1 MKFKLF
7 MFTTTPAVLTL
18 VGSMATLLS
27 TLISL
32 LASNPALQIGIVA
45 GILILIGVIVVFWM
59 YMGITTLVLQKK
71 IENKKEKYLEE
82 ESDQL
87 MNETKE
93 SEGKT
98 KSKKK
103 TKKKVTKKI
112 LRRMKFKL
120 YMFTTPAVL
129 TLVGSMA
136 TILSTVL
143 PLFASN
149 PTLQIVTLS
158 VILILI
164 GGIVVFWIYLG
175 ITTLRL
181 RNSKKDK
188 NEDVYLKKNKVS
200 EKYKKKRKS
209 KEKKI

>member
-1 MKFKLF
+1 
-7 MFTTTPAVLTL
+7 MFTTTPVVLTL

-71 IENKKEKYLEE
+71 NREQKRKIFGGRKWSTYEWNKRKRRKN
-82 ESDQL
+82 Q
-87 MNETKE
+87 KPR
-93 SEGKT
+93 
-98 KSKKK
+98 KKR
-103 TKKKVTKKI
+103 KKKVTKKI

>member
-1 MKFKLF
+1 

-45 GILILIGVIVVFWM
+45 GIFILIGVIVVFWM
-59 YMGITTLVLQKK
+59 YMGITTIVLEKK
-71 IENKKEKYLEE
+71 SRRKKKKYLEE

-103 TKKKVTKKI
+103 NEKKKVTKKI

-209 KEKKI
+209 KEKKF

>member
-1 MKFKLF
+1 MK
-7 MFTTTPAVLTL
+7 
-18 VGSMATLLS
+18 
-27 TLISL
+27 
-32 LASNPALQIGIVA
+32 
-45 GILILIGVIVVFWM
+45 
-59 YMGITTLVLQKK
+59 QKK
-71 IENKKEKYLEE
+71 AKEKP
-82 ESDQL
+82 
-87 MNETKE
+87 KAR
-93 SEGKT
+93 
-98 KSKKK
+98 KKR
-103 TKKKVTKKI
+103 KKKVTKKI

-175 ITTLRL
+175 ITKLRL

>member
-7 MFTTTPAVLTL
+7 MFTTTPVVLTL

-98 KSKKK
+98 KARKKR
-103 TKKKVTKKI
+103 KKKVTKKI

>member
-7 MFTTTPAVLTL
+7 MFTTTPVVLTL

-71 IENKKEKYLEE
+71 IEKKKEKYLEE

-103 TKKKVTKKI
+103 TKKKLLKITGQKNISKPGMTTSVT
-112 LRRMKFKL
+112 LNTTLLQNETNLHVMKSSGFRIA
-120 YMFTTPAVL
+120 TSASSQSGERAGGSTITP
-129 TLVGSMA
+129 TLVLGVSGRYCTFKDA
-136 TILSTVL
+136 HTIFTALHSI
-143 PLFASN
+143 S
-149 PTLQIVTLS
+149 IDRM
-158 VILILI
+158 IC
-164 GGIVVFWIYLG
+164 
-175 ITTLRL
+175 
-181 RNSKKDK
+181 
-188 NEDVYLKKNKVS
+188 
-200 EKYKKKRKS
+200 
-209 KEKKI
+209 

>member
-103 TKKKVTKKI
+103 TKKKVTKKY
-112 LRRMKFKL
+112 RTKKHFKTRNDDKCDAQHNS
-120 YMFTTPAVL
+120 TTKRNKPSCNEA
-129 TLVGSMA
+129 
-136 TILSTVL
+136 
-143 PLFASN
+143 
-149 PTLQIVTLS
+149 
-158 VILILI
+158 
-164 GGIVVFWIYLG
+164 LG
-175 ITTLRL
+175 ISNSDKRFEPIWGASGCINYYTDIGAGGTAAGTARSRTLTQYSL
-181 RNSKKDK
+181 L
-188 NEDVYLKKNKVS
+188 YIQFL
-200 EKYKKKRKS
+200 
-209 KEKKI
+209 